1 MKVSMAYKY
10 RLVVSK
16 SQKQL
21 LLNHIFAHN
30 QAWNILLSNFFKESE
45 TNQSRKENGLEPIYL
60 SDTNKDKLIKSILKN
75 RNINYNVQV
84 IQQTRIVFMKNLI
97 YTLSEIKKGN
107 KDIGM
112 LKFKDSKNFNNQGFK
127 TTKNQYSIIDST
139 QSEQAKLVRKN
150 PKYKILRLFRQNF
163 KILWTRDLPENCK
176 LTNVNFSFKDN
187 QFYVSFNVSYE
198 SNTMVDN
205 KNIDTSYLKPL
216 GMDINI
222 DSIDLGNNL
231 FHKSIN
237 IKDIK
242 TMNLISKNEK
252 KIKRLKRKQSRRVE
266 VCKKTKTK
274 LGKNF
279 YKTQNKLNKISTKNY
294 NKKVFLLHQI
304 VNEIINFMKDNN
316 YNHIVM
322 EDLDVK
328 QMTSKDNVNKTI
340 GKKKT
345 KSMRKNILQISFSI
359 FKYILTYKCAINGVY
374 VSLVDPK
381 NTSKDQ
387 SE

>member
-1 MKVSMAYKY
+1 MAYKY
-10 RLVVSK
+10 KLVVSK

-60 SDTNKDKLIKSILKN
+60 SDSDKDKLIKSILKN

-107 KDIGM
+107 TEIGM
-112 LKFKDSKNFNNQGFK
+112 LKFKDSKNFNKQGFK
-127 TTKNQYSIIDST
+127 TTKNQYSIIDS
-139 QSEQAKLVRKN
+139 KN
-150 PKYKILRLFRQNF
+150 PKYKILRLFRENF
-163 KILWTRDLPENCK
+163 KIIWTRDLPENCK
-176 LTNVNFSFKDN
+176 LTNVTFSFKDN

-266 VCKKTKTK
+266 GCKKTKTK
-274 LGKNF
+274 LGKIF
-279 YKTQNKLNKISTKNY
+279 FRTQNK
-294 NKKVFLLHQI
+294 
-304 VNEIINFMKDNN
+304 
-316 YNHIVM
+316 
-322 EDLDVK
+322 
-328 QMTSKDNVNKTI
+328 
-340 GKKKT
+340 
-345 KSMRKNILQISFSI
+345 
-359 FKYILTYKCAINGVY
+359 
-374 VSLVDPK
+374 
-381 NTSKDQ
+381 
-387 SE
+387 